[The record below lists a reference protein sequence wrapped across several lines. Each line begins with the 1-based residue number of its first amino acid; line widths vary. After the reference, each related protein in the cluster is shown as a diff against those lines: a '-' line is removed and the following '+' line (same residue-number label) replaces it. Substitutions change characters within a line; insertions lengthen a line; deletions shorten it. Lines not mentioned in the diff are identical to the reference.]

1 MSLHKL
7 IQKQLKKYLPG
18 SMQADPAMQD
28 FLAAISDSYY
38 SYDRDKELSDRAFD
52 ISEEEYS
59 SINNQLKHELN
70 VKRQSVQKLKNII
83 GTISGEEKNNNSD
96 DLLMIARYLNQQV
109 HKRKN
114 AELVFTSLI
123 TNLQSAILLE
133 DETRHIV
140 FTNQCFCDMFAIPVH
155 PDELQGMDCSN
166 SAQQNKHLFKDPE
179 AFVLSIDQ
187 LLNQKKLVTNEIM
200 ELADGR
206 IFQRDYIPIFLE
218 QKYKGHLWTYT
229 DITEKKKAQDA
240 IEKSELTN
248 RLILNAALDAIVIIN
263 DKGDISFWN
272 PQAEKTFGWTEE
284 AVMGKKLSQLII
296 PHQHRDRHE
305 NGMIRF
311 HSTGDGPVLNKITEL
326 TAVNKTG
333 IEFPVELSII
343 PVTHGS
349 GTFFCGFIRDISE
362 RKKAEADL
370 KASQELWQFALE
382 GAGDGVWR
390 YDLQTDETFFSEQ
403 YKNMLGYEGAA
414 FDHEEDEWFSL
425 IHPEDVEMI
434 RQSEDDYRE
443 GKILNHQLEYR
454 IQHKSGRYLWVLDRG
469 MLLSNTQDGKP
480 GLIVGTHTDITAI
493 KQTGIELE
501 QRVKQ
506 FKSLSENIPGVIY
519 EYEFRKD
526 GTERLRYVSPAM
538 KKIFGIEP
546 EDFHLYQQYIHP
558 DDVPEILRKNQHCR
572 ETLEPFYD
580 ESRLIIPGRGIIWH
594 SVTSS
599 FSYFTEEGS
608 AVFTGFILDITE
620 RKNTEQA
627 LKINEEKYR
636 NITANMNLGLLEVD
650 NEEIIQFANQ
660 SFGEMSGYNIE
671 ELLGKKASDLFVRGE
686 QQEMMELKN
695 ECRKKGISEA
705 YEISVKNKS
714 GESKWWLISA
724 APRYND
730 KEELVGSIGIHL
742 DITEQKMLEYELLEA
757 REQAELSAT
766 AKQSFLANMSHEIRT
781 PMNAIL
787 GMSRELQK
795 TMLNEQQKLF
805 LNTINNAGEHLMV
818 IINDILDISKIEA
831 GKLSLENIGFRMHDV
846 VKNTVQVMEHRA
858 SEKGLLLNYS
868 VDENIAAV
876 LKGDPYRLK
885 QVLLNLLSNAVK
897 FSEKG
902 SVLIRCRLRA
912 KHKKQQ
918 SIEISV
924 ADKGI
929 GMDKEFL
936 QNLFQSFVQ
945 EDRSV
950 SRKFG
955 GTGLGMTISK
965 QLSELM
971 GGTIEV
977 ASEKNVGT
985 TITLV
990 IPFYTGDEAD
1000 LPTGEIRIEDK
1011 GVLKGK
1017 KILLVEDNEVNRLV
1031 ATTTLSH
1038 YGADIAEAVN
1048 GLEAV
1053 EALKQGMVDI
1063 VLMDMQMPLMDGLE
1077 ATRVIRAGISKT
1089 VPIIAL
1095 TANAIQ
1101 GESDKCFA
1109 AGMNDF
1115 ISKPFEEEELVAM
1128 IAKWLG
1134 KEVKITIAEKPM
1146 PSMALYDLSKLN
1158 AMSKHDNA
1166 FIKKIMN
1173 LFIVEATASLEE
1185 INKAIR
1191 INDFAKLKS
1200 LAHRMKPSIDNLG
1213 IHSLRNEIR
1222 EIEAL
1227 ALKHESSE
1235 RLTQLIEVLNDTL
1248 IKVIASLQSEL
1259 LQGEDTLA
1267 TI

>member
-1 MSLHKL
+1 
-7 IQKQLKKYLPG
+7 
-18 SMQADPAMQD
+18 MQADPAMQG

-38 SYDRDKELSDRAFD
+38 SYDRDKELSDRAFE

-59 SINNQLKHELN
+59 SINNQLKHELD
-70 VKRQSVQKLKNII
+70 VKRKSVQKLKDII

-140 FTNQCFCDMFAIPVH
+140 FTNQCFCDMFTIPVH

-179 AFVLSIDQ
+179 AFVSSIDE
-187 LLNQKKLVTNEIM
+187 LLKQKKLVTGEIM
-200 ELADGR
+200 ELTDGR
-206 IFQRDYIPIFLE
+206 IFQRDYIPIFLD

-229 DITEKKKAQDA
+229 DITEKKRAQDA

-248 RLILNAALDAIVIIN
+248 RLILNAALDAIVISN

-296 PHQHRDRHE
+296 PHRHREGHE
-305 NGMIRF
+305 NGMVRF

-326 TAVNKTG
+326 TAVNEAG

-414 FDHEEDEWFSL
+414 FDQEEDEWFNL

-434 RQSEDDYRE
+434 RQSEDDYRD

-469 MLLSNTQDGKP
+469 MLLSHTADGKP

-493 KQTGIELE
+493 KHTGIELE

-546 EDFHLYQQYIHP
+546 EDFNLYQQYIHP
-558 DDVPEILRKNQHCR
+558 DDVPEIMRKNQHCR

-620 RKNTEQA
+620 RKNTEQV

-660 SFGEMSGYNIE
+660 SFGEMSGYSIE
-671 ELLGKKASDLFVRGE
+671 ELLGKKASELFVRGE

-695 ECRKKGISEA
+695 ESRKKGISEA
-705 YEISVKNKS
+705 YEISTKNKS

-846 VKNTVQVMEHRA
+846 IKNTVQVMEHRA

-977 ASEKNVGT
+977 ASEKNAGT

-990 IPFYTGDEAD
+990 IPFYTGEEAD
-1000 LPTGEIRIEDK
+1000 LPTGEICIEDK
-1011 GVLKGK
+1011 SILNGK

-1053 EALKQGMVDI
+1053 EALKHGMVDI
-1063 VLMDMQMPLMDGLE
+1063 ILMDMQMPLMDGLE
-1077 ATRVIRAGISKT
+1077 ATRVIRSGISKT

-1115 ISKPFEEEELVAM
+1115 ISKPFEEESLVAM

-1134 KEVKITIAEKPM
+1134 KEVKITIAEKPT

-1158 AMSKHDNA
+1158 AMSKHDNT

-1185 INKAIR
+1185 IDKAMR
-1191 INDFAKLKS
+1191 TNDFAKLKS

-1222 EIEAL
+1222 EIESL
-1227 ALKHESSE
+1227 ALKNESSE
-1235 RLTQLIEVLNDTL
+1235 RLTQLIEQLKDTL
-1248 IKVIASLQSEL
+1248 VKVIDSLQNEL
-1259 LQGEDTLA
+1259 LQGEDKLA